1 MSKRNSEIDIIT
13 GWLMAQMMRKREKQL
28 EQMMKSMNSVA
39 ERKQQ
44 QSVSQSVRHPSNSC
58 AEFSIDMVKY
68 RAEEKEEPDW
78 AEAERYILNQIETL
92 RDMIQYKNDFESPD
106 TECGRMEEKMK
117 AFQAAVLALRM
128 VQEMEKRNPKAD

>member
-1 MSKRNSEIDIIT
+1 MKKKWNSETDIT
-13 GWLMAQMMRKREKQL
+13 AGRLMAHMIRKKENGSLAAEK
-28 EQMMKSMNSVA
+28 E
-39 ERKQQ
+39 QQ
-44 QSVSQSVRHPSNSC
+44 QFVNQSVRHPSNSC